1 MSESL
6 SEDMQYLII
15 LRLYDPGGVGQVQ
28 CNLRRLIRSVGNLH
42 EDPGSGHDGAGLVV
56 SSALIPASV
65 SRGEVSEAE
74 RGSGPGERGPVLG
87 SVQSFCCLGFVYLFK
102 RSESQ

>member
-1 MSESL
+1 MEVSESL

-74 RGSGPGERGPVLG
+74 RGSGPGERDPVLG
-87 SVQSFCCLGFVYLFK
+87 SGSVILLSGICLFFQEK
-102 RSESQ
+102 